1 MATQLVGNVNNTTAA
16 EVEANT
22 KAMRAVLRPDDV
34 GSLGMY
40 RVALVSGTMAAALA
54 AASPIVQFRN
64 GNVSNLILPRLIEF
78 SAGNTATAFTA
89 GICSFT
95 LFRATSWSASGTGGT
110 LSLPGAQN
118 KLRTSFGSSL
128 MTAGNNSDIRVSST
142 ATLTAGTKTNDT
154 VPLGSVQSSI
164 PAVAGTPLTPGK
176 VKLLEQ
182 RGWEYPLT
190 FAQNEGFEIQA
201 TVPATGTWTFECT
214 IYWEELAA
222 Y

>member
-1 MATQLVGNVNNTTAA
+1 MATQLVGNTNNTTAA
-16 EVEANT
+16 EVELNT

-40 RVALVSGTMAAALA
+40 RVALVSGTMAAGLA

-64 GNVSNLILPRLIEF
+64 GNASNLILPRLVEF
-78 SAGNTATAFTA
+78 SAGNTATAFVA
-89 GICSFT
+89 GICLFN
-95 LFRATSWSASGTGGT
+95 LFRATAWSASGTGGT
-110 LSLPGAQN
+110 LSLPGTQN

-128 MTAGNNSDIRVSST
+128 MTAGNNSDIRVAST

-154 VPLGSVQSSI
+154 IQLGSIASSI
-164 PAVAGTPLTPGK
+164 PAVGGTPLTPGK

-190 FAQNEGFEIQA
+190 FATNEGFEIQA
-201 TVPATGTWTFECT
+201 TVPITGTWTFECT